1 MLRPIARLRPAVPDM
16 QLRSRQ
22 ALIQCLEISG
32 VSEREL
38 ARRAGLGH
46 ATVNHLLTG
55 RRTSCSLATARAI
68 ERALEVSE
76 GALFRPD
83 IDTTI

>member
-1 MLRPIARLRPAVPDM
+1 M
-16 QLRSRQ
+16 QLRSR
-22 ALIQCLEISG
+22 AAFIECLEVTG

-46 ATVNHLLTG
+46 ATVNHLITG

-68 ERALEVSE
+68 ERALEVVE
-76 GALFRPD
+76 GSLFKPD
-83 IDTTI
+83 IDTPPGNR